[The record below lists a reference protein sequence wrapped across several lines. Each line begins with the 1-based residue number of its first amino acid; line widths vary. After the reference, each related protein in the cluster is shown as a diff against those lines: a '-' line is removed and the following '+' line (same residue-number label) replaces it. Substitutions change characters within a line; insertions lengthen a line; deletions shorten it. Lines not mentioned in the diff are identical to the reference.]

1 AAVAG
6 MKAFDVI
13 LKVGTEN
20 IATVS
25 DWDRAMRA
33 NQGKTVAVTILRDKK
48 QQTVNLLVDTKKKG
62 AVEFDGVFGD
72 EECPLMAFANRDA
85 ALGMLLD
92 PSAAEEMRKQ
102 AEALQRQM
110 EQGKNDPQMWHFEIS
125 PEQAEEFRKQAEQ
138 FGDALKGQDFGG
150 Q

>member
-48 QQTVNLLVDTKKKG
+48 QQTVTLLVDTKKKG
-62 AVEFDGVFGD
+62 SVEFDGVFGD
-72 EECPLMAFANRDA
+72 GDCPLMAFADRNA
-85 ALGMLLD
+85 ELGMLLD
-92 PSAAEEMRKQ
+92 QSAAEEMRKQ
-102 AEALQRQM
+102 AEALQGQM
-110 EQGKNDPQMWHFEIS
+110 EQWKNDPQAWRFEIS
-125 PEQAEEFRKQAEQ
+125 PEQAEQFQRQVEQ
-138 FGDALKGQDFGG
+138 LRDAFKGQNF
-150 Q
+150 